1 MNITIQTFGHP
12 ETVIKEY
19 EHWFV
24 LFRMNQITVGSLV
37 LAAKSDATHL
47 GELTSEEWA
56 EFSQVSKDVEEA
68 LRSTFGAEK
77 FNYLALMMK
86 DPNVHFHFVPRYSGV
101 VEVNGR
107 EYADADWPLKTEL
120 KVIDMPEEDLKT
132 VQAILTKELGANS

>member
-24 LFRMNQITVGSLV
+24 LFRMDQITAGSLV

-56 EFSQVSKDVEEA
+56 EFSQVSKDVEA
-68 LRSTFGAEK
+68 VLCSTFGAEK

-86 DPNVHFHFVPRYSGV
+86 DPNVHFHFVPRYSKP

-107 EYADADWPLKTEL
+107 EYTDADWPLKTEL
-120 KVIDMPEEDLKT
+120 NTTVMPKEDSKT
-132 VQAILTKELGANS
+132 IQAKLTEAFGEL

>member
-56 EFSQVSKDVEEA
+56 EFSQVSKDVEA
-68 LRSTFGAEK
+68 VLRSTFGAEK

-86 DPNVHFHFVPRYSGV
+86 DPNVHFHFVPRYSKP

-120 KVIDMPEEDLKT
+120 NTIEMPEEDLKA
-132 VQAILTKELGANS
+132 VQAKLTGAFGASF

>member
-37 LAAKSDATHL
+37 LAAKSDAEHL
-47 GELTSEEWA
+47 GELTSEEWS
-56 EFSQVSKDVEEA
+56 EFSQVSKDAEQV

-86 DPNVHFHFVPRYSGV
+86 DPNVHFHFVPRYSKP

-120 KVIDMPEEDLKT
+120 NTIEMPEEDSKT
-132 VQAILTKELGANS
+132 IQAKLTEAFGG